1 MLNFKYTARN
11 PKTGQKTSGE
21 ISAQSE
27 NSAAKQLK
35 AEGLVP
41 IEILGADK
49 EKRNVVN
56 RFRNRIKTKDK
67 VLFSRQLATL
77 VNAGLPLAQ
86 SLQTVGEQTKNKYF
100 KSLIGRIITEVESGA
115 TLSNAM
121 ATYPDVFDDI
131 YVNLVAAGE
140 SSGTL
145 DKALE
150 RLAVRQEKDA
160 ELMSKIRGA
169 LIYPVLVIVV
179 MVLVVG
185 FLVVRVIPQVEEV
198 YKGIPGATLP
208 LLTRLMLAVSHF
220 VMDFWWVLAVLAL
233 AGAVFTTRW
242 ARTGHGKLVVDGL
255 KMRVWP
261 IGQLFMKMYMARFA
275 RTGSTL
281 VGAGLPLLQ
290 VLQITGASIGN
301 VHIENSIKKASEKVK
316 GGVALSDALREDAN
330 ILDLVPN
337 MLRVGEQSGTVEQM
351 LGKTADYYEKEVD
364 NQIKAISTLV
374 EPILIVILGLVAF
387 VVVAAVLLPIYGL
400 AGKSLGGGV

>member
-1 MLNFKYTARN
+1 MITFKYTARN

-21 ISAQSE
+21 VGAQNE

-35 AEGLVP
+35 AEGLIP
-41 IEILGADK
+41 IEIIGADK
-49 EKRNVVN
+49 AKRNVLN
-56 RFRNRIKTKDK
+56 RLRDRIKTKDK

-86 SLQTVGEQTKNKYF
+86 SLQTVSEQTRNKYF
-100 KSLIGRIITEVESGA
+100 KSIVARIITDVESGA
-115 TLSNAM
+115 SLSGAM
-121 ATYPDVFDDI
+121 ATYPDVFDEI
-131 YVNLVAAGE
+131 YVNLIAAGE

-150 RLAVRQEKDA
+150 RLAIRQEKDA

-208 LLTRLMLAVSHF
+208 LLTRTMLAVSHF
-220 VMDFWWVLAVLAL
+220 VMDFWWLLAVLAL
-233 AGAVFTTRW
+233 AGTVFLSRW
-242 ARTGHGKLVVDGL
+242 ARTGPGKLVVDRI
-255 KMRVWP
+255 KMRTWP
-261 IGQLFMKMYMARFA
+261 MGQLFMKMYMARFA

-290 VLQITGASIGN
+290 VLRITAASINN
-301 VHIENSIKKASEKVK
+301 VHVENSINKASEKVK
-316 GGVALSDALREDAN
+316 GGVALSDALKDDPN
-330 ILDLVPN
+330 FLDLVPN
-337 MLRVGEQSGTVEQM
+337 MLKVGEQSGTVEQM
-351 LGKTADYYEKEVD
+351 LEKTADYYEKEVD
-364 NQIKAISTLV
+364 NQIKTISTLV

-387 VVVAAVLLPIYGL
+387 IVVAAVLLPIYGL
-400 AGKSLGGGV
+400 AGKSLGGGA

>member
-1 MLNFKYTARN
+1 MITFKYTARN

-21 ISAQSE
+21 VGAQNE

-35 AEGLVP
+35 AEGLIP
-41 IEILGADK
+41 IEIIGADK
-49 EKRNVVN
+49 AKRNVLN
-56 RFRNRIKTKDK
+56 RLRDRIKTKDK

-86 SLQTVGEQTKNKYF
+86 SLQTVSEQTRNKYF
-100 KSLIGRIITEVESGA
+100 KSIAARIITDVESGA
-115 TLSNAM
+115 SLSAAM
-121 ATYPDVFDDI
+121 ATYPDVFDEI
-131 YVNLVAAGE
+131 YVNLIAAGE

-150 RLAVRQEKDA
+150 RLAIRQEKDA

-208 LLTRLMLAVSHF
+208 LLTRTMLAVSHF
-220 VMDFWWVLAVLAL
+220 VMDFWWLLAVLAL
-233 AGAVFTTRW
+233 AGTVFLSRW
-242 ARTGHGKLVVDGL
+242 ARTGPGKLVVDRI
-255 KMRVWP
+255 KMRTWP
-261 IGQLFMKMYMARFA
+261 MGQLFMKMYMARFA

-290 VLQITGASIGN
+290 VLRITAASINN
-301 VHIENSIKKASEKVK
+301 VHVENSINKASEKVK
-316 GGVALSDALREDAN
+316 GGVALSDALKDDPN
-330 ILDLVPN
+330 FLDLVPN
-337 MLRVGEQSGTVEQM
+337 MLKVGEQSGTVEQM
-351 LGKTADYYEKEVD
+351 LEKTADYYEKEVD
-364 NQIKAISTLV
+364 NQIKTISTLV

-387 VVVAAVLLPIYGL
+387 IVVAAVLLPIYGL
-400 AGKSLGGGV
+400 AGKSLGGGA

>member
-1 MLNFKYTARN
+1 MITFKYTARN

-21 ISAQSE
+21 VGAQNE

-35 AEGLVP
+35 AEGLIP
-41 IEILGADK
+41 IEIIGADK
-49 EKRNVVN
+49 AKRNVLN
-56 RFRNRIKTKDK
+56 RLRDRIKTKDK

-86 SLQTVGEQTKNKYF
+86 SLQTVSEQTRNKYF
-100 KSLIGRIITEVESGA
+100 KSIAARIITDVESGA
-115 TLSNAM
+115 SLSAAM
-121 ATYPDVFDDI
+121 ATYPDVFDEI
-131 YVNLVAAGE
+131 YVNLIAAGE

-150 RLAVRQEKDA
+150 RLAIRQEKDA

-208 LLTRLMLAVSHF
+208 LLTRTMLAVSHF
-220 VMDFWWVLAVLAL
+220 VMDFWWLLAVLAL
-233 AGAVFTTRW
+233 AGTVFLSRW
-242 ARTGHGKLVVDGL
+242 ARTGPGKLVVDRI
-255 KMRVWP
+255 KMRTWP
-261 IGQLFMKMYMARFA
+261 MGQLFMKMYMARFA

-290 VLQITGASIGN
+290 VLRITAASINN
-301 VHIENSIKKASEKVK
+301 VHVENSINRASEKVK
-316 GGVALSDALREDAN
+316 GGVALSDALKDDPN
-330 ILDLVPN
+330 FLDLVPN
-337 MLRVGEQSGTVEQM
+337 MLKVGEQSGTVEQM
-351 LGKTADYYEKEVD
+351 LEKTADYYEKEVD
-364 NQIKAISTLV
+364 NQIKTISTLV

-387 VVVAAVLLPIYGL
+387 IVVAAVLLPIYGL
-400 AGKSLGGGV
+400 AGKSLGGGA